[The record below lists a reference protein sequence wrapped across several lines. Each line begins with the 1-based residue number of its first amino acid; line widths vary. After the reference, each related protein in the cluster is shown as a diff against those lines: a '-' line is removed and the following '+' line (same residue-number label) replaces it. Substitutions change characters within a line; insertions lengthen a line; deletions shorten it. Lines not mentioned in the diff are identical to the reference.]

1 MGIINALFLDVGGVL
16 MTNGWDH
23 PLRKK
28 TSETFGVNYTEME
41 SRHQLIFEMFEVG
54 KLTFDEYLKR
64 IIFFEKRAFSIQ
76 DVKQFIFEAVRPFDD
91 MINFIK
97 EIKEQYH
104 LKVVIVSN
112 ESKDLAVDRIHRF
125 DLTSFVDFFIISSFV
140 HCRKPDPEIYH
151 MSLDILQ
158 VPPTQIIYIDDRLL
172 LIEMAKELG
181 IQGIHHENFESTQAT
196 LSILLEQG
204 VFK

>member
-1 MGIINALFLDVGGVL
+1 